1 MFFGVKP
8 RFLHFSSLV
17 YTIQNH
23 DYIIMPHIRPFHLN
37 VRNTIVTL
45 KKQSSCL
52 NSYISTLYF
61 FTCLKKQV
69 GTFFPQY
76 RARVHVESWYY
87 PTQKQRFFASIN
99 MFYSHRYKNIYLLTV
114 FNTREDDK
122 GFHAV

>member
-1 MFFGVKP
+1 LLRKKAPKIQKNMFSGVKP
-8 RFLHFSSLV
+8 GYLHFSSLV

-37 VRNTIVTL
+37 VRNMIVTL

-52 NSYISTLYF
+52 NSYKSTLYF

-87 PTQKQRFFASIN
+87 PTQKQLFLQVLICFTHI
-99 MFYSHRYKNIYLLTV
+99 
-114 FNTREDDK
+114 DK
-122 GFHAV
+122 KKYIF

>member
-1 MFFGVKP
+1 
-8 RFLHFSSLV
+8 
-17 YTIQNH
+17 
-23 DYIIMPHIRPFHLN
+23 MPHIRPFHLN

-122 GFHAV
+122 GFHTV